1 MVGEPECRSDTE
13 CRTPEV
19 CHTGSCVNACLVVR
33 CGANAVCQTT
43 VHDAICTCPPGY
55 TGRPE
60 EECRYSEY
68 SCCIDSTHGGVETS
82 LGFEKISKSG
92 VFQFVESSFFIGILL
107 LFDRGAILHFSH

>member
-1 MVGEPECRSDTE
+1 MHLDLSAVVGEPECRTDTE

-68 SCCIDSTHGGVETS
+68 CKGTEALNQIWV
-82 LGFEKISKSG
+82 
-92 VFQFVESSFFIGILL
+92 LL
-107 LFDRGAILHFSH
+107 WK

>member
-1 MVGEPECRSDTE
+1 MHPTVYVVVGEPECRSDTE

-68 SCCIDSTHGGVETS
+68 CLSAA
-82 LGFEKISKSG
+82 SKHAWG
-92 VFQFVESSFFIGILL
+92 C
-107 LFDRGAILHFSH
+107 